1 MTICIFTGPTLPRTE
16 AAKILDAE
24 YLPPA
29 AIGDVY
35 RAAAQRRPW
44 AIGIIDGFFESTP
57 SVWHKEVLWAMAQ
70 GIHVFGASSMGA
82 LRAAELADFGMVGV
96 GAIFEAYRDG
106 TIEDDDEVAVVHGP
120 PELGYVQLNEAM
132 VNIRATIKK
141 AIDEGVLP
149 AATGGALIDI
159 AKSLYYKNRSYDRV
173 LTEAAARRLPSGELA
188 RLTSWLPK
196 NQINQKRLDAIAML
210 RAIGEAHAA
219 ALAPKTVSYVFEHTM
234 LWESVEQQFGAGADE
249 ARDEPEPTTRNGVF
263 DELRLDNALYT
274 RLRRDAVVRAL
285 ARRQA
290 RGEGAEPTTTELQEA
305 TRRFRKKMGFRTPAE
320 LEAWLRTRGL
330 SREDFMRLMGDEARR
345 QRLDEVIAREIDN
358 AVGDEL
364 CLTDAFA
371 HLQARADDKHAVLR
385 ARGAEQPSL
394 ADAGISDSELLA
406 WYAKE
411 CGAEAGSDDPERQA
425 KQLGYADLEDLRRAA
440 LREYC
445 YRAWK
450 AS

>member
-35 RAAAQRRPW
+35 RAAQKRPW

-96 GAIFEAYRDG
+96 GTIFEAYRDG

-132 VNIRATIKK
+132 VNIRATLKK
-141 AIDEGVLP
+141 AADEGVLS
-149 AATGGALIDI
+149 AATNEALIEI
-159 AKSLYYKNRSYDRV
+159 AKAQYYKNRTYDRM
-173 LTEAAARRLPSGELA
+173 LSEATARRLPAEELA
-188 RLTSWLPK
+188 SLKAWLPK

-234 LWESVEQQFGAGADE
+234 LWESVEQQFRAGASDSTV
-249 ARDEPEPTTRNGVF
+249 EPEPAVRNGVF
-263 DELRLDNALYT
+263 DELRLDNALYA
-274 RLRRDAVVRAL
+274 RLRRDAVIRAL

-290 RGEGAEPTTTELQEA
+290 SGDGEEPTTAELQEA
-305 TRRFRKKMGFRTPAE
+305 TRRFRKQMRFRSPAD
-320 LEAWLRTRGL
+320 LEAWLHARGL
-330 SREDFMRLMGDEARR
+330 TREDFMRLMGDEARR
-345 QRLDEVIAREIDN
+345 QRLDEAIEQEIDD
-358 AVGDEL
+358 AIGDEL
-364 CLTDAFA
+364 YLTDAFV
-371 HLQARADDKHAVLR
+371 HLQSRAEDKHAVLR
-385 ARGAEQPSL
+385 ECGVEQPSL
-394 ADAGISDSELLA
+394 TDAGLAEGELVA
-406 WYAKE
+406 WYVKE
-411 CGAEAGSDDPERQA
+411 YGQDPDRDEPEALARR
-425 KQLGYADLEDLRRAA
+425 LGYADLEDLRRAA

-450 AS
+450 RS

>member
-1 MTICIFTGPTLPRTE
+1 MTICIFTGPTLPRRE

-35 RAAAQRRPW
+35 KAAQKRPW

-132 VNIRATIKK
+132 VNIRATMKK
-141 AIDEGVLP
+141 AADDGVLP
-149 AATGGALIDI
+149 MSTAGTLIEI
-159 AKSLYYKNRSYDRV
+159 AKGLYYKNRGYDRV
-173 LTEAAARRLPSGELA
+173 LSEAAARQLPSDELA
-188 RLTSWLPK
+188 RLKSWLPK
-196 NQINQKRLDAIAML
+196 NQINQKRLDAVAML

-234 LWESVEQQFGAGADE
+234 LWESVEQQFRADADDAGDE
-249 ARDEPEPTTRNGVF
+249 SEPVIRNGVF

-274 RLRRDAVVRAL
+274 RLRRDAVIRAL

-290 RGEGAEPTTTELQEA
+290 CGDDAEPTTAELQEA
-305 TRRFRKKMGFRTPAE
+305 TRRFRKKMGFRTPTE
-320 LEAWLRTRGL
+320 LEAWLRTRSL

-345 QRLDEVIAREIDN
+345 QRLHDAIARDIDD
-358 AVGDEL
+358 AVSDEL
-364 CLTDAFA
+364 RLTDAFVR
-371 HLQARADDKHAVLR
+371 LQSRADDKHAVLR
-385 ARGAEQPSL
+385 NRGREQPTL
-394 ADAGISDSELLA
+394 DDAGMSDSDLLA
-406 WYAKE
+406 WYLKE
-411 CGAEAGSDDPERQA
+411 CGADADFDDPEMQA

>member
-1 MTICIFTGPTLPRTE
+1 LTICIFTGPTLPRSE

-35 RAAAQRRPW
+35 KAARKRPW

-57 SVWHKEVLWAMAQ
+57 SVWHKEVLWAMAR

-132 VNIRATIKK
+132 VNIRATMKK
-141 AIDEGVLP
+141 AVDEGVLA

-173 LTEAAARRLPSGELA
+173 LSAAADRQLPSDELA
-188 RLTSWLPK
+188 RLKSWLPN
-196 NQINQKRLDAIAML
+196 NQVNQKRLDAIAML

-234 LWESVEQQFGAGADE
+234 LWESVELQFAAEAGEDAPQS
-249 ARDEPEPTTRNGVF
+249 EPVLRNGVF
-263 DELRLDNALYT
+263 DELRLDSALYA
-274 RLRRDAVVRAL
+274 RLRRDAVIRAL

-290 RGEGAEPTTTELQEA
+290 RDDGAEPTTVELQET
-305 TRRFRKKMGFRTPAE
+305 TRRFRKEMGFRTPAE
-320 LEAWLRTRGL
+320 LEAWLHARGL
-330 SREDFMRLMGDEARR
+330 SRDDFMRLMGDEARR
-345 QRLDEVIAREIDN
+345 RRLDDAIADEVADAID
-358 AVGDEL
+358 DEL
-364 CLTDAFA
+364 SLTDAFA
-371 HLQARADDKHAVLR
+371 RLQARADDKHAVLE
-385 ARGAEQPSL
+385 ARGVEQPTL
-394 ADAGISDSELLA
+394 ADAGIADSELLA

-411 CGAEAGSDDPERQA
+411 CGAETDTDDPERLA
-425 KQLGYADLEDLRRAA
+425 KRLGYAGLEDLRRAA

-450 AS
+450 GS

>member
-16 AAKILDAE
+16 AATVLDAE

-35 RAAAQRRPW
+35 KAAQKRPW

-132 VNIRATIKK
+132 VNIRATLKK
-141 AIDEGVLP
+141 AADDGVLS
-149 AATGGALIDI
+149 ATTAGALIEV

-173 LTEAAARRLPSGELA
+173 LSEAAVLQLPSEELA
-188 RLTSWLPK
+188 RLKSWLPT

-210 RAIGEAHAA
+210 RAIGEARAA
-219 ALAPKTVSYVFEHTM
+219 ALAPKAVSYVFEHTM
-234 LWESVEQQFGAGADE
+234 LWESVEEQFRAGTG
-249 ARDEPEPTTRNGVF
+249 EPAGETEPLIRNGVF
-263 DELRLDNALYT
+263 DELRLDGSLYS
-274 RLRRDAVVRAL
+274 RLRRDAVIRAL
-285 ARRQA
+285 ARRHA
-290 RGEGAEPTTTELQEA
+290 RDEGAEPTMADLQEA
-305 TRRFRKKMGFRTPAE
+305 TRRFRKQMGFRSPAE
-320 LEAWLRTRGL
+320 LESWLGARDL
-330 SREDFMRLMGDEARR
+330 SREEFMRLMGDEARR
-345 QRLDEVIAREIDN
+345 HRLDEAIAPEIDD

-364 CLTDAFA
+364 YLTDAFA
-371 HLQARADDKHAVLR
+371 RLQSRADDKHAVLR
-385 ARGAEQPSL
+385 DRGVEQPTL
-394 ADAGISDSELLA
+394 ADAGISEPDLLA
-406 WYAKE
+406 WYVRE
-411 CGAEAGSDDPERQA
+411 CGQEADVEDPELQA
-425 KQLGYADLEDLRRAA
+425 KRLGYADLEDLRRAA

-450 AS
+450 GS

>member
-1 MTICIFTGPTLPRTE
+1 MTICVFTGPTLPRSE
-16 AAKILDAE
+16 AATILDAE

-35 RAAAQRRPW
+35 RVARKRPW

-120 PELGYVQLNEAM
+120 PELGYVPLNEAM
-132 VNIRATIKK
+132 VNIRATMRK
-141 AIDEGVLP
+141 AVDEGVLP
-149 AATGGALIDI
+149 AGTGAALIDI

-173 LTEAAARRLPSGELA
+173 LCEAIARQLPSGDLA
-188 RLTSWLPK
+188 RVKSWLPK
-196 NQINQKRLDAIAML
+196 NQVNQKRLDAIAML
-210 RAIGEAHAA
+210 RAISEAQAA
-219 ALAPKTVSYVFEHTM
+219 ALAPKVVSYVFEHTT
-234 LWESVEQQFGAGADE
+234 LWESVEQQFGTDAGGASN
-249 ARDEPEPTTRNGVF
+249 EPEAVLRNGVF
-263 DELRLDNALYT
+263 DELRLDNTLYM

-290 RGEGAEPTTTELQEA
+290 RDDGAEPTTAELQEA
-305 TRRFRKKMGFRTPAE
+305 TRRFRKQMSFRTPAE
-320 LEAWLRTRGL
+320 LEVWLRARGL

-345 QRLDEVIAREIDN
+345 QRLNDAIADEIAD

-364 CLTDAFA
+364 YLTDAFA
-371 HLQARADDKHAVLR
+371 RLRSRADDKHAVLQ
-385 ARGAEQPSL
+385 ARGVENPSL
-394 ADAGISDSELLA
+394 DDAGISDSELLA
-406 WYAKE
+406 WYLKE
-411 CGAEAGSDDPERQA
+411 CGAEADKDDPDQQA
-425 KQLGYADLEDLRRAA
+425 RQLGYADLEDLRRAA

-450 AS
+450 GS

>member
-1 MTICIFTGPTLPRTE
+1 MTICIFTGPTLPWGE

-35 RAAAQRRPW
+35 RAAQKRPW

-120 PELGYVQLNEAM
+120 PELGYVHLNEAM
-132 VNIRATIKK
+132 VNIRATLKK
-141 AIDEGVLP
+141 AVDAGVLP
-149 AATGGALIDI
+149 AATGATLIEI
-159 AKSLYYKNRSYDRV
+159 AKSLYYKSRSYDRI
-173 LTEAAARRLPSGELA
+173 LSDAAGRRLPSDELA
-188 RLTSWLPK
+188 RLKSWLPK
-196 NQINQKRLDAIAML
+196 NQVNQKRLDAIAML
-210 RAIGEAHAA
+210 RAIGDAHAA

-234 LWESVEQQFGAGADE
+234 LWESVERQFGPGAGETGDVT
-249 ARDEPEPTTRNGVF
+249 EPVIRNGVF

-274 RLRRDAVVRAL
+274 QLRRDAVIRAV

-290 RGEGAEPTTTELQEA
+290 DGAEPTAAELQEA
-305 TRRFRKKMGFRTPAE
+305 TRRFRKEMGFRTPADI
-320 LEAWLRTRGL
+320 EAWMQARRLG
-330 SREDFMRLMGDEARR
+330 REDFMRLMGDAARR
-345 QRLDEVIAREIDN
+345 QRLDDAIAAEIAD

-364 CLTDAFA
+364 YLTDDFA
-371 HLQARADDKHAVLR
+371 RLQSRADDKHAVLLT
-385 ARGAEQPSL
+385 RGVEQPTL
-394 ADAGISDSELLA
+394 DDAGISDAELLA
-406 WYAKE
+406 WYVRE
-411 CGAEAGSDDPERQA
+411 CGAEAASDDPEMQA